1 MERFGQI
8 ERMNMESRVGG
19 ALMGGALAFSVF
31 TYADIY
37 IYEYPPIIT
46 SMRIIVTMAFVAYL
60 VVSSNKFGMSN
71 EVLSRLY
78 SICIFLAL
86 VFTDIL
92 YAVLILVGSNHLD
105 RAIQVGMVIVIGTTL
120 MAGNSRRWIDKLL
133 ITNFCLF
140 TVMLLLLVGGVNVK
154 SFFSFFNFF
163 FFNIMTIV
171 FNRSYIAARK
181 SEVEYQCVLKSQLND
196 LETRLVEN
204 IRLQDHLVKM
214 ATFDDMTGLMNR
226 RSGLEV
232 LHSLISAPLENYTQF
247 AICFF

>member
-78 SICIFLAL
+78 SICIF
-86 VFTDIL
+86 F
-92 YAVLILVGSNHLD
+92 S
-105 RAIQVGMVIVIGTTL
+105 IGIYGYSL
-120 MAGNSRRWIDKLL
+120 CCSHFSR
-133 ITNFCLF
+133 F
-140 TVMLLLLVGGVNVK
+140 
-154 SFFSFFNFF
+154 
-163 FFNIMTIV
+163 
-171 FNRSYIAARK
+171 
-181 SEVEYQCVLKSQLND
+181 
-196 LETRLVEN
+196 
-204 IRLQDHLVKM
+204 
-214 ATFDDMTGLMNR
+214 
-226 RSGLEV
+226 
-232 LHSLISAPLENYTQF
+232 
-247 AICFF
+247 